1 MQRARFPIS
10 LSPKMALG
18 GWPRTLLCVAVL
30 VLGLVGAALAAVD
43 YYKVGTRF
51 MVELMGPV
59 WGGGGAWVG
68 FFFGTFWFVF
78 TSRPLSL

>member
-30 VLGLVGAALAAVD
+30 VLGLVGAALAAMD
-43 YYKVGTRF
+43 YYKVGARF
-51 MVELMGPV
+51 MVEFMGPV
-59 WGGGGAWVG
+59 RGGGGWGMGG
-68 FFFGTFWFVF
+68 FFLAPFG
-78 TSRPLSL
+78 LSLPVALSV